1 MRKVIEAGICGVE
14 IGLPIDKENCEGTD
28 VGGVATPTGSLKQKP
43 NTKELFEEDKE
54 KEENKKE
61 EPKDNSGMVCPECGS
76 KNVNVHNKDDE
87 DVFFCTDCNYK
98 WSVEDADD
106 NGKKDSVQDR
116 KEIQGNIIS
125 KLDKKKKD
133 KENENS
139 KNTKEKTKDK
149 GGKKVGVKEGMEL
162 SKRFK
167 VGKEYST
174 KGNKTFIIKKVVGN
188 NVQIYD
194 VDAGENVIVK
204 AEFLNKLENVRE
216 V

>member
-1 MRKVIEAGICGVE
+1 MRKVIEAGICGTE

-43 NTKELFEEDKE
+43 KTRELFEEDE
-54 KEENKKE
+54 DKEESKKE
-61 EPKDNSGMVCPECGS
+61 TKDNSGMVCPKCGS

-87 DVFFCTDCNYK
+87 DVFFCTDCSYK

-106 NGKKDSVQDR
+106 NGKLDSKQDR
-116 KEIQGNIIS
+116 KEIQGNII
-125 KLDKKKKD
+125 KNLKDRLKKVENKVKDDKG
-133 KENENS
+133 S
-139 KNTKEKTKDK
+139 KEKKEE
-149 GGKKVGVKEGMEL
+149 VKEGMEL

-204 AEFLNKLENVRE
+204 AEFLNKLENVKE

>member
-1 MRKVIEAGICGVE
+1 MRKVIEAGICGTE

-43 NTKELFEEDKE
+43 KTRELFEEDEDKEESE
-54 KEENKKE
+54 KEQ
-61 EPKDNSGMVCPECGS
+61 KDNSGMVCPKCGS

-87 DVFFCTDCNYK
+87 DVFFCTDCGYK

-106 NGKKDSVQDR
+106 NGKSDSKQDR
-116 KEIQGNIIS
+116 KEIQGNII
-125 KLDKKKKD
+125 KNLKDRLKKVENKVKDDKG
-133 KENENS
+133 S
-139 KNTKEKTKDK
+139 KEKKEE
-149 GGKKVGVKEGMEL
+149 VKEGMEL

-204 AEFLNKLENVRE
+204 TEFLNKLENVKE